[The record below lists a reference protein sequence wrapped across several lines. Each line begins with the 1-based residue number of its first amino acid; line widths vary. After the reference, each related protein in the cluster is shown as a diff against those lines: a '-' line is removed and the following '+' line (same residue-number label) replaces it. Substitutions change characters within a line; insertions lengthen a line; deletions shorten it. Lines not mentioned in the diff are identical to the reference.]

1 MIKTTRQ
8 RELELLLR
16 LAQSHR
22 TCAAEQARIEG
33 DEIVIPFDCLNE
45 KRSPAWT
52 IEYERVRSRRDLLEV
67 LGY

>member
-1 MIKTTRQ
+1 MIKTPRQ

-33 DEIVIPFDCLNE
+33 DELVIPFDCLNE
-45 KRSPAWT
+45 KRSRAWT
-52 IEYERVRSRRDLLEV
+52 IEYERVRNRRELLDA